1 MNSPGNSPIDPH
13 EPFVSRVLREQPPRR
28 APVAL
33 KSRVWAELARR
44 AALPW
49 WQQSYAFWP
58 APIRIAFLV
67 ASAVVAA
74 ALVVGVS
81 VFFQGPAHHF
91 AARFAAP
98 FSGVARAAD
107 GMVASFNTGLTLWRA
122 VPPLWVYGGLA
133 MLGAAYALLI
143 GVVAA
148 AYRTYNAPRF

>member
-1 MNSPGNSPIDPH
+1 MNPPANPPIDPH

-33 KSRVWAELARR
+33 ESRVWAELARR

-67 ASAVVAA
+67 ASAVAAA

-81 VFFQGPAHHF
+81 IFFQGPAHHF
-91 AARFAAP
+91 AARFAAQ
-98 FSGVARAAD
+98 FTGVARAAD
-107 GMVASFNTGLTLWRA
+107 EMVVGFNTALTLWRS
-122 VPPLWVYGGLA
+122 VPPLWVYGSLA
-133 MLGAAYALLI
+133 MLGAAYGLLM
-143 GVVAA
+143 GVGAA
-148 AYRTYNAPRF
+148 AYRTINVSRF

>member
-1 MNSPGNSPIDPH
+1 M
-13 EPFVSRVLREQPPRR
+13 
-28 APVAL
+28 
-33 KSRVWAELARR
+33 
-44 AALPW
+44 
-49 WQQSYAFWP
+49 
-58 APIRIAFLV
+58 
-67 ASAVVAA
+67 
-74 ALVVGVS
+74 VGVS

-98 FSGVARAAD
+98 FSGVAHAAD
-107 GMVASFNTGLTLWRA
+107 GMLASFNTGLTLWRA

>member
-1 MNSPGNSPIDPH
+1 MNSPGNSPIDPQ
-13 EPFVSRVLREQPPRR
+13 ELFVSRVLREQPPRR

-33 KSRVWAELARR
+33 ESRVWAELARR
-44 AALPW
+44 ATLPW

-98 FSGVARAAD
+98 FSGVAHAAD
-107 GMVASFNTGLTLWRA
+107 GLVVSFSTALTLWRA